1 MSAPPPSAPPAAPS
15 AFEPGAA
22 KGGALPP
29 ALHASHAGIWLATSD
44 GETRS
49 LGRGEAIRIAADTPV
64 ILLGAPI
71 VGQRLG
77 YPDLSGLDLLEL
89 FAFIHPAQFAV
100 PTPGGLANA
109 LGIDRRDRAD
119 GISDAVADA
128 DVPRLLLACAGKML
142 ATLTDPAW
150 PERMGAWDAAQGLS
164 RARWNW
170 AGAVTSRVPMPRA
183 SEPGLF
189 ARLPEWEESAP
200 RPQPRPV
207 TISTHEAEERLTALT
222 GAGAEQRAGQRAMAA
237 AAAQIFAPRQQRGG
251 PVTLLAEAGTGI
263 GKTLAYLA
271 PTSLWSSAAGGTVH
285 ISTFTKALQR
295 QLARETRRLYASE
308 AEHRAR
314 VAVRK
319 GRENY
324 LCLLNLEDALQGGFL
339 GRAAIFARLAARWAA
354 YSRDGDMVG
363 GDMPGWLPTLF
374 RRAGA
379 TALTDR
385 RGECVYAGCP
395 HYRRCFIERSVR
407 AARDADI
414 VIANHALVM
423 VNAARGREGDH
434 PPTRMIFDE
443 GHHLFDAADAM
454 FAAALTGQE
463 AIELRRWIIGPEGK
477 ARGRRRGLSARLADL
492 ASYDEAGGE
501 AIEAARSA
509 ALDLPGDGWLQRQG
523 EGAPMGPVEQLLA
536 AVRALVFARDA
547 AADRPEGDAGYGLEA
562 ELAEPDGP
570 MVSAAAEAARA
581 LDGLLRPLTLLA
593 QRIEALLAEPP
604 DWLDAQARARI
615 DGALASLGWRRDM
628 LSAWLAL
635 VARIGGPAD
644 PAFVDWLAVERID
657 GREIDI
663 GLHRRWLDPTIPLA
677 RSVLAPA
684 HGVLITSATLALGD
698 WSRADERSGVLH
710 LDRAPEHFAAQSPF
724 DYARQS
730 EVMVVTDV
738 KRGDM
743 PALANAYARLI
754 SAAGGGTLGLFTA
767 IRRLRAVHARI
778 ADHLARAGLAIH
790 AQHVDPID
798 TGTLVD
804 IFRDDPRASL
814 LGTDALRDG
823 VDVPGE
829 SLRLVVMEGVPW
841 IKPSVLHAARRMAHQ
856 ARPGGSGG
864 YDDDLIRTR
873 LAQAFGRLIRRADDQ
888 GSFVLLSAAVPSR
901 LLTAFPPGTPV
912 RRVTLEEAIRHVEA
926 QEASRR
932 ARAAKAQASGGVRDG
947 FSGPA
952 LSGMSEAG
960 TDG

>member
-1 MSAPPPSAPPAAPS
+1 MSAQPPSSSPDPRVDAVVLPA
-15 AFEPGAA
+15 
-22 KGGALPP
+22 

-44 GETRS
+44 GETRT

-71 VGQRLG
+71 IGQRLG

-100 PTPGGLANA
+100 PTPKGLANA
-109 LGIDRRDRAD
+109 LGIGGRD
-119 GISDAVADA
+119 VADA
-128 DVPRLLLACAGKML
+128 DVPRLLLACAGKLL

-150 PERMGAWDAAQGLS
+150 PERLGAWDAAQGLS
-164 RARWNW
+164 RAHWNW
-170 AGAVTSRVPMPRA
+170 AGLVCARVSMPRE

-189 ARLPEWEESAP
+189 ARLTEWEESAP
-200 RPQPRPV
+200 RPQPRAV
-207 TISTHEAEERLTALT
+207 TISAEAAEERLAQLT
-222 GAGAEQRAGQRAMAA
+222 GAGSERRAGQRAMAA
-237 AAAQIFAPRQQRGG
+237 AATQVFAPRQQRGG

-271 PTSLWSSAAGGTVH
+271 PASLWSKAAGGTVH

-434 PPTRMIFDE
+434 PPARMIFDE

-492 ASYDEAGGE
+492 ASYDDAGAE
-501 AIEAARSA
+501 AIENARIA
-509 ALDLPGDGWLQRQG
+509 ALELPGDGWLQRLG
-523 EGAPMGPVEQLLA
+523 EGEPMGPVEQLLA

-570 MVSAAAEAARA
+570 LVSAAAEAARA
-581 LDGLLRPLTLLA
+581 LDGLLRPLTLLS
-593 QRIEALLAEPP
+593 QRIEALLNEPP

-635 VARIGGPAD
+635 VARVGGPAD
-644 PAFVDWLAVERID
+644 PGFVDWLAVERID

-677 RSVLAPA
+677 RSVMAPA

-698 WSRADERSGVLH
+698 WNRADERSGVLH
-710 LDRAPEHFAAQSPF
+710 LDRAPEHFTAQSPF

-730 EVMVVTDV
+730 EVLVVTDV
-738 KRGDM
+738 KRGDVA
-743 PALANAYARLI
+743 ALANAYARLI
-754 SAAGGGTLGLFTA
+754 AAAGGGTLGLFTA
-767 IRRLRAVHARI
+767 IRRLRAVHVRI

-856 ARPGGSGG
+856 DKPGGSGG

-873 LAQAFGRLIRRADDQ
+873 LAQAFGRLIRRADDR
-888 GSFVLLSAAVPSR
+888 GCFVLLSAAVPSR

-912 RRVTLEEAIRHVEA
+912 RRVTLDEAIRHVQA
-926 QEASRR
+926 QETARKAGEQVMGASM
-932 ARAAKAQASGGVRDG
+932 QGG
-947 FSGPA
+947 FSATP
-952 LSGMSEAG
+952 LSGMDDVSTG
-960 TDG
+960 D